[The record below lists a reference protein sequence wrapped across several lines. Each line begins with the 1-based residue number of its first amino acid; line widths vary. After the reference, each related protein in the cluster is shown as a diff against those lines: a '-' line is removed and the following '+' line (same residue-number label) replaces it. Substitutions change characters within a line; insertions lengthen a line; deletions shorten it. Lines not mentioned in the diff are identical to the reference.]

1 MRKRRSQ
8 AKQDEARPQEAHAEP
23 RSDLGNLTPR
33 AFVIVYIWPHW
44 HDNRGSDWTIG
55 SFINDLDTWAD
66 ESLYFVVHCKH
77 FCS

>member
-23 RSDLGNLTPR
+23 ESDLGNLTPR

-44 HDNRGSDWTIG
+44 HDNRGSG
-55 SFINDLDTWAD
+55 LLGHS
-66 ESLYFVVHCKH
+66 
-77 FCS
+77 